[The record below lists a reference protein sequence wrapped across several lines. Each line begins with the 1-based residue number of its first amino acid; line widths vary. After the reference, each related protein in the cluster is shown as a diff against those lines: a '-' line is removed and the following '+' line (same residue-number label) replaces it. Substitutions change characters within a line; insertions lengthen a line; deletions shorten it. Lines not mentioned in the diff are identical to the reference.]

1 MTDPWPEYLAK
12 FAGTLERPS
21 RTWSEAEAGEV
32 WRSPA
37 KRPVGQ
43 ALYGTIRK
51 SVLNKCVAEELLQN
65 LLAELSM
72 RRTYDPEGLCSD
84 AFRHWMVACL
94 HHHLCRYFAGEKK
107 KREQLGEATDISD
120 DAIGG
125 LLTDEGRSA
134 QMVETKIDA
143 GAMLGSLALSQRDIL
158 DRNLRG
164 ETAEE
169 IARELGLTP
178 GNVRQILFRTN
189 RDLRQKFLRKRQ

>member
-32 WRSPA
+32 WRSLA
-37 KRPVGQ
+37 KGPVGQ

-51 SVLNKCVAEELLQN
+51 SVLNECVAEELLQN
-65 LLAELSM
+65 LLAQLSM
-72 RRTYDPEGLCSD
+72 RRTYDPEGLGSD
-84 AFRHWMVACL
+84 AFRRWMVACL
-94 HHHLCRYFAGEKK
+94 HHHLCRYFSGEKK

-134 QMVETKIDA
+134 RMVETKIDA
-143 GAMLGSLALSQRDIL
+143 GAMLGSLAPSQRDIL
-158 DRNLRG
+158 DRNLKG

-169 IARELGLTP
+169 IARELSLTP